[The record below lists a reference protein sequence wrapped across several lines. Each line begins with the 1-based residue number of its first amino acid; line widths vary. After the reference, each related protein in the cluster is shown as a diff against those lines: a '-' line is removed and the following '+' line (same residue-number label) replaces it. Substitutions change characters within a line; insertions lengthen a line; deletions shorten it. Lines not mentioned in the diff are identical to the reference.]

1 MATRG
6 QIAYL
11 ADPNTI
17 FSVYVH
23 YDAYP
28 DHLGKV
34 LNTHFNSDNEI
45 KDLITDKG
53 DVRFIDDDGIIERFN
68 EGGYKLIKGED
79 TEDLFSNLYSHSDNA
94 WADYVYVWL
103 ENKWVTLPMNKG
115 REYFMNTLLDQIGQS
130 EISELDAN
138 EITEA
143 KDKFDLGDWIMDM
156 LKYKSHDEV
165 LRIFKNHL
173 DDAMEKRSVGNKLEK
188 FKAAMDNDELDET
201 FVRQMKYKAGIIK

>member
-17 FSVYVH
+17 FSVYVN

-45 KDLITDKG
+45 KDLVTDKG
-53 DVRFIDDDGIIERFN
+53 DVRFIGDDGIIERYN
-68 EGGYKLIKGED
+68 NGGYKLIKGED
-79 TEDLFSNLYSHSDNA
+79 TEDLFNYLYDYSDGSGV
-94 WADYVYVWL
+94 DYVYVWL

-143 KDKFDLGDWIMDM
+143 KDKFDLGDWISDM
-156 LKYKSHDEV
+156 LKYKSYDEV
-165 LRIFKNHL
+165 LRILKNHL
-173 DDAMEKRSVGNKLEK
+173 NDAMEERSVGNKFDS